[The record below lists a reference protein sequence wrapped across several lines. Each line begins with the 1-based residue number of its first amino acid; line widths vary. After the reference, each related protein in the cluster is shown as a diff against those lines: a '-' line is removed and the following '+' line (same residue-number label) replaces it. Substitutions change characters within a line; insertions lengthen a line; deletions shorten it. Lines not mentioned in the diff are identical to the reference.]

1 MPPSNSKGELF
12 RSEFALVRVSK
23 DHSANGE
30 RLLIEDMST
39 GNRIYLDPLE
49 LEALTRMNHD
59 VIRPFV
65 PAPSATIPPDDI
77 GL

>member
-1 MPPSNSKGELF
+1 MALSNTKGELF
-12 RSEFALVRVSK
+12 RSEFALVRVSR
-23 DHSANGE
+23 DISANGE

-65 PAPSATIPPDDI
+65 PAPSATIPQDDI

>member
-1 MPPSNSKGELF
+1 MSFSDSQGEIF
-12 RSEFALVRVSK
+12 RSEFAVVRLTK
-23 DHSANGE
+23 DVSANGE
-30 RLLIEDMST
+30 RLLIEDMGS

-49 LEALTRMNHD
+49 LEALTRANHD

-65 PAPSATIPPDDI
+65 PAANAVIPPDDI